1 MDSNRFSN
9 LVPQSL
15 LDAVTEA
22 LKGGQKKLDV
32 DGDGKLEKSDFEK
45 LRKNKK
51 PEAGETKSQEKKE
64 HTGPCSADCGCMKEG
79 AKEDKPPFDPP
90 YNTPGT
96 RKDEYGNKI
105 KNVAKHLARKA
116 MKANEEVEELDEIS
130 AKTAVN
136 AYAKRNA
143 KAFNDGQ
150 YDDEAE
156 KDYNKLDKQMGRIR
170 RKFGQKTL
178 MKASG
183 AAHKAIFG
191 EEVELSEEHVLI
203 HAPGNKHHGKKA
215 RVFHKHDDGRINVQL
230 KHSSKKGDVS
240 NFTLQPQQFTP
251 TEVKEEAE
259 IIREISAKAVDSY
272 REKAYAQQPAG
283 DDGSQL
289 YKKRKAGRDMA
300 FKKVTHG
307 AKVMAKEGAEQI
319 SELSNKV
326 LKSYIKKASNQAFSK
341 GYSGGAMTV
350 RGDMNRDSEEEKAGE
365 KNVHKA
371 IKRVSGIS
379 KAVDKLKTE
388 AATPGVAA
396 GSLPNGEHMCATNIM
411 HKEWK
416 EGQPVPTMHAEPDAN
431 GLIEWYDV
439 MFEHGI
445 ERVNTADIEILEAC
459 SHSHKK
465 MKKEEVELD
474 EATGSI
480 RTASNKAEKSRQRA
494 LKKAA
499 AAYRQHGDMNRAIKD
514 HDLFTKDADKI
525 REMQKEEVEHPN
537 CGNPECCGECDTAE
551 LSQEELDFVA
561 SLNSTELDEKHTVK
575 YALKN
580 PAMGGKISAA
590 HYDSKEDA
598 EKFLQSVKKKGGNG
612 VVSSVKE
619 EVELDEARGRGRPS
633 AASKALEDEPLA
645 LGMQLRKAKS
655 INKPVT
661 FANKETKQVTGA
673 QIASFNDHMAACRT
687 TQEKA
692 AFQKK
697 CFASYDAFAKAVAV
711 KAGDKPKDTGEVIKY
726 GQ

>member
-1 MDSNRFSN
+1 MDYNRFKN

-15 LDAVTEA
+15 LDAVSEA

-45 LRKNKK
+45 LRKHKK
-51 PEAGETKSQEKKE
+51 HEAGESEAKEKAE
-64 HTGPCSADCGCMKEG
+64 DMKEA
-79 AKEDKPPFDPP
+79 AKDDEAPFEGP
-90 YNTPGT
+90 YKKTGE
-96 RKDEYGNKI
+96 RKDEYGNKV

-116 MKANEEVEELDEIS
+116 MKANEGYMPTADEPSDSDKKTAEKVRSLLSKEKKLKKEEFEDLEESYEELKRLKGNIERNEKKMKAIPGIHPEKKRLATQIEKDTKKHKEVFNKYWGKNEELELDE
-130 AKTAVN
+130 
-136 AYAKRNA
+136 
-143 KAFNDGQ
+143 
-150 YDDEAE
+150 E
-156 KDYNKLDKQMGRIR
+156 KI
-170 RKFGQKTL
+170 
-178 MKASG
+178 
-183 AAHKAIFG
+183 
-191 EEVELSEEHVLI
+191 LI
-203 HAPGNKHHGKKA
+203 HAPGNKHHGKQA
-215 RVFHKHDDGRINVQL
+215 NIFHKHDDGRVNVQL
-230 KHSSKKGDVS
+230 RHSGKKGDVS
-240 NFTLQPQQFTP
+240 NFTLQPHQFTP
-251 TEVKEEAE
+251 LSVKEDVEQ
-259 IIREISAKAVDSY
+259 IQEISAKTVDSY

-307 AKVMAKEGAEQI
+307 AKVMAKEGAEEI

-416 EGQPVPTMHAEPDAN
+416 EGTPIPTMHADPDAN

-445 ERVNTADIEILEAC
+445 ERVMTEDMEILQAE
-459 SHSHKK
+459 SHMHSKKK
-465 MKKEEVELD
+465 MKKEETDLD
-474 EATGSI
+474 EDIGAQLNDLMRKKNAATSPI
-480 RTASNKAEKSRQRA
+480 ARKNIEAQILKLKRQKSKMA
-494 LKKAA
+494 
-499 AAYRQHGDMNRAIKD
+499 
-514 HDLFTKDADKI
+514 
-525 REMQKEEVEHPN
+525 EEV
-537 CGNPECCGECDTAE
+537 D
-551 LSQEELDFVA
+551 
-561 SLNSTELDEKHTVK
+561 
-575 YALKN
+575 
-580 PAMGGKISAA
+580 
-590 HYDSKEDA
+590 
-598 EKFLQSVKKKGGNG
+598 
-612 VVSSVKE
+612 
-619 EVELDEARGRGRPS
+619 LDEARGRGRPS
-633 AASKALEDEPLA
+633 AASKAEEDEPLA

-661 FANKETKQVTGA
+661 FANKETKEVHPSHVTA
-673 QIASFNDHMAACRT
+673 FNDHMDARRT

-692 AFQKK
+692 AFQKRAH
-697 CFASYDAFAKAVAV
+697 ASHAEFVKAVSEKV
-711 KAGDKPKDTGEVIKY
+711 PTKAKDTGEIVKY
-726 GQ
+726 R

>member
-1 MDSNRFSN
+1 MDYNRFSN

-45 LRKNKK
+45 IRKNKK
-51 PEAGETKSQEKKE
+51 PE
-64 HTGPCSADCGCMKEG
+64 DCDDMQEG

-90 YNTPGT
+90 YSKPGE
-96 RKDEYGNKI
+96 RKDEYGNKV
-105 KNVAKHLARKA
+105 KNVAKFLARKA
-116 MKANEEVEELDEIS
+116 MNKLSKEGYMPTADEPSDADKKTAQKVRGLLSKEKKLKKEEVEELDEIS
-130 AKTAVN
+130 SDMAQRYLKG
-136 AYAKRNA
+136 KSER
-143 KAFNDGQ
+143 
-150 YDDEAE
+150 
-156 KDYNKLDKQMGRIR
+156 DYNTSSDGKTHTMKKPMGLNKINRDIKGTVR
-170 RKFGQKTL
+170 ALKTIE
-178 MKASG
+178 KS
-183 AAHKAIFG
+183 KKTN
-191 EEVELSEEHVLI
+191 EEVGLEEENVLI
-203 HAPGNKHHGKKA
+203 HAPGNKHHGKQA
-215 RVFHKHDDGRINVQL
+215 RVFHKHDDGRVNVQL

-240 NFTLQPQQFTP
+240 NFTLQPNQFTP
-251 TEVKEEAE
+251 TEVKEDMGQASRADKAKKAGAKLQMDPDTGTPDHFTAAARRKKGLPEEAE
-259 IIREISAKAVDSY
+259 GLREISAKAVDSY

-307 AKVMAKEGAEQI
+307 AKVMAKEGTEQI

-326 LKSYIKKASNQAFSK
+326 LKSYIKGASNQAFSK

-365 KNVHKA
+365 KNVNSA
-371 IKRVSGIS
+371 IKRVSGIN
-379 KAVDKLKTE
+379 KAVNKLKTE

-416 EGQPVPTMHAEPDAN
+416 EGQPIPTMHAEPDAN
-431 GLIEWYDV
+431 GLIEWYDI

-445 ERVNTADIEILEAC
+445 ERVMTEDMEILQAE
-459 SHSHKK
+459 SHMHSKKK
-465 MKKEEVELD
+465 MK
-474 EATGSI
+474 
-480 RTASNKAEKSRQRA
+480 
-494 LKKAA
+494 
-499 AAYRQHGDMNRAIKD
+499 
-514 HDLFTKDADKI
+514 
-525 REMQKEEVEHPN
+525 KEEVEHPN

-633 AASKALEDEPLA
+633 AASKEEEDEPDA

-661 FANKETKQVTGA
+661 FANKETKEVHPRHVSA
-673 QIASFNDHMAACRT
+673 FNDHMDARRT

-692 AFQKK
+692 AFQKRAH
-697 CFASYDAFAKAVAV
+697 ASHAEFVKAVSEKVPAKA
-711 KAGDKPKDTGEVIKY
+711 KDTGEIIKY
-726 GQ
+726 R